1 MPSGMD
7 PDAITF
13 TLKRSGRTVRT
24 LNASKSTN
32 LLYNVGVMHSSAQKW
47 PTNSPGIGTKAKATL
62 LSDGLIEN
70 PI

>member
-32 LLYNVGVMHSSAQKW
+32 LLHNVGVMHSSAQEW
-47 PTNSPGIGTKAKATL
+47 ATNSPCNGKGSFIL
-62 LSDGLIEN
+62 LSDGFIEN
-70 PI
+70 